1 MKEIIISLLAVIGTF
16 FIFSASLGIIR
27 LPDVYTR
34 LHAATKSA
42 TLGVIGILLA
52 AFLYFLYGHQVFSGK
67 LLLGILFVMMTSP
80 IAGHMIS
87 RAAYRVGVALDE
99 KTIRDDLEPYLEK
112 EEELRKEMKRR
123 EEGL

>member
-52 AFLYFLYGHQVFSGK
+52 AFLYFLYEHQVFSGK